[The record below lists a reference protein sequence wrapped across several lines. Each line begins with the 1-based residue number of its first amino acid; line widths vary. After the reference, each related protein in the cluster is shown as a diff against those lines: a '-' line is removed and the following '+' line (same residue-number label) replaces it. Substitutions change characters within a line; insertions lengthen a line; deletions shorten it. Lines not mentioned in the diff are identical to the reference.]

1 MLSFSFSISQN
12 SVFVGSTH
20 NIQYNIC
27 NAVYQLLSINKTD
40 I

>member
-12 SVFVGSTH
+12 LVFVRSSH
-20 NIQYNIC
+20 NIQYNTC
-27 NAVYQLLSINKTD
+27 NAVYQLLAINKTD